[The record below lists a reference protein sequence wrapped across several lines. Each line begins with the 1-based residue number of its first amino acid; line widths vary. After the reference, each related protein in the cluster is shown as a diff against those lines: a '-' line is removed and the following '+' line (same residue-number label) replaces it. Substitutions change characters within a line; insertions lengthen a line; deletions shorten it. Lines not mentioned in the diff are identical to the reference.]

1 MKRLWFIVLP
11 LMVSLAMTA
20 CGNSYD
26 DDIDSVVDL
35 ESEELEKDSVKTDLD
50 KLERDELEE
59 VNIYNDGEYIELL
72 YVVRG
77 DSDTTN
83 PVYKYDEDS
92 DEYVRY
98 SNGDFNKS
106 EIDDLEAD
114 YTENND

>member
-35 ESEELEKDSVKTDLD
+35 ESEELEKDSVKTHLD
-50 KLERDELEE
+50 KVERDELEV

-77 DSDTTN
+77 HSDTSN
-83 PVYKYDEDS
+83 PVYNCDKDR
-92 DEYVRY
+92 DEYVSY
-98 SNGDFNKS
+98 SN
-106 EIDDLEAD
+106 A
-114 YTENND
+114 